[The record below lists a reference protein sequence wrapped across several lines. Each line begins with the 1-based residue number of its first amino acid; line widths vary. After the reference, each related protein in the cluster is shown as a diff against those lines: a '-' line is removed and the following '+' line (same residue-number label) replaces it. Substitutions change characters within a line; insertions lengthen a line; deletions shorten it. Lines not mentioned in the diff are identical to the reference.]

1 MNAAAGTMRVAVID
15 RDGAFLKVLANRFD
29 AAGWQYRVLG
39 GLVPADELVAMK
51 VNALVVDTG
60 ILPPEEAWSFLERVC
75 GLMPGLGVIVCTN
88 DSTVSQRVRG
98 LRLGADDWI
107 NKPSHPEEVMARI
120 EAVVRRRRRSSGGEV
135 DRGPLVVGELEIRPD
150 QYQAFVSGRS
160 VDLTRREFEL
170 LESMSA
176 SAGTVI
182 ERGEIYRRVWG
193 YEMAHGDRSVDVF
206 IRKLRSKI
214 QKHSPSWTYIHTH
227 FGIGYRFEPESAT
240 SDESGSDPAPE
251 AALADEAAADADAV
265 PAKSAES
272 ALR

>member
-1 MNAAAGTMRVAVID
+1 MRVAVID
-15 RDGAFLKVLANRFD
+15 REGAFLKVLSNRFD
-29 AAGWQYRVLG
+29 SAGWQYRMLG
-39 GLVPADELVAMK
+39 GLVPPDELVALK
-51 VNALVVDTG
+51 INAIVMDISV
-60 ILPPEEAWSFLERVC
+60 LPPEEAWSFLERVC

-88 DSTVSQRVRG
+88 ESTVSQRVRG

-120 EAVVRRRRRSSGGEV
+120 EAVVRRRRRSSGNEV

-150 QYQAFVSGRS
+150 QYQAFVAGRG

-227 FGIGYRFEPESAT
+227 FGIGYRFEPELVDGAT
-240 SDESGSDPAPE
+240 D
-251 AALADEAAADADAV
+251 AALSADSSSLDADQTPHTERV
-265 PAKSAES
+265 SI
-272 ALR
+272 